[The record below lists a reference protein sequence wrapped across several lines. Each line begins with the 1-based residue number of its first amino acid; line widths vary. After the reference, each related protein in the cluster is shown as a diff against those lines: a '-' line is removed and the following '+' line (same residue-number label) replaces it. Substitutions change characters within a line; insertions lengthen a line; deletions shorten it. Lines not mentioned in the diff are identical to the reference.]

1 MSRVGTGANRPLLAR
16 SALTTPATSNAGG
29 PEPCQPNGTTAIGT
43 AASLPSV
50 ITTLKPCASP
60 TEASRPHSAAAEAI
74 NPARA
79 LVLNIRT
86 ITTPLLDWTEK
97 LAATSL
103 VRRKSQRERARE
115 HGLTRRLRQRR
126 RLQNRVLYRAP

>member
-29 PEPCQPNGTTAIGT
+29 PEPCQPNGTTVTGT

-50 ITTLKPCASP
+50 ITTLKPCASA
-60 TEASRPHSAAAEAI
+60 TDDMRPHSAAAEAI
-74 NPARA
+74 HQRL

-86 ITTPLLDWTEK
+86 ITTPLLDWTKK
-97 LAATSL
+97 LATTSL
-103 VRRKSQRERARE
+103 VRRESQCERARE
-115 HGLTRRLRQRR
+115 
-126 RLQNRVLYRAP
+126 